1 MKIRFVPT
9 EAMRMDTTL
18 DEFGKLERSYRRRIA
33 AAPAGFRRALAGKID
48 WEDRLVCVKGPRGAG
63 KTTLFLQHIREAF
76 PERGR
81 ALYASLDHLWFATH
95 DLEELVEDHWTHGGT
110 HVFLDEVHH
119 LPEWQTRVKN
129 LYDDFPGVHF
139 AYTGS
144 AMLEDGGERFLG
156 VVLREANVERA
167 MKKDDDGAAGRGF
180 WRRVFGSWWR
190 APVLHVVVFLACF
203 PGSWLPYWLDSLG
216 QKHHWE
222 FLQFLANLMALA
234 WYWAL
239 LGTLVLLPGVVAVQL
254 VRKQWKTA
262 VKSTLC
268 SVLALVPI
276 AVFFVVVQGMCEG
289 WW

>member
-1 MKIRFVPT
+1 MI
-9 EAMRMDTTL
+9 
-18 DEFGKLERSYRRRIA
+18 
-33 AAPAGFRRALAGKID
+33 
-48 WEDRLVCVKGPRGAG
+48 CVKGPRGAG

-119 LPEWQTRVKN
+119 LPDWQTRVKN

-144 AMLEDGGERFLG
+144 AMLEDGGERFWG

-167 MKKDDDGAAGRGF
+167 MKKDDGAAGCGF
-180 WRRVFGSWWR
+180 WRRLFESWWR
-190 APVLHVVVFLACF
+190 APVLHVAVFLVWF
-203 PGSWLPYWLDSLG
+203 PGIWIPYWLDSLG

-222 FLQFLANLMALA
+222 FLPFLANLVALA

-239 LGTLVLLPGVVAVQL
+239 LDTLVLLPVAVVVQL